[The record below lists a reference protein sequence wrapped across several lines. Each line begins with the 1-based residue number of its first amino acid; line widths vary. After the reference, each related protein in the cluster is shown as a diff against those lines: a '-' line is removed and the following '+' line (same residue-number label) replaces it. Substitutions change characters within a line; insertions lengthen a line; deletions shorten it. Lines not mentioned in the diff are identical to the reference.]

1 MERIDVAVIGGG
13 VTGLAAAL
21 ALAERGHSTCV
32 MERHPR
38 PGMATST
45 HNSQVIHA
53 GIYYPAGSLKARHC
67 VAGARM
73 MYEFCAAHGVPHRRS
88 GKLIVA
94 HDDSDILELEKL
106 RRVGMTNGVEGLQL
120 V

>member
-1 MERIDVAVIGGG
+1 MEQIDTAVVGGG
-13 VTGLAAAL
+13 VIGLAAGL
-21 ALAERGHSTCV
+21 AIARRGRTVCIL
-32 MERHPR
+32 EKEPR
-38 PGMATST
+38 PGMATSK

-67 VAGARM
+67 VDGARM

-94 HDDSDILELEKL
+94 HDDSEIAALEILQ
-106 RRVGMTNGVEGLQL
+106 RVGAANGVEGLAL
-120 V
+120 